1 MAGIERVRSNSSDGS
16 VWLQTQFSA
25 DLDLDLAKA
34 EVRDRLERAR
44 PQMPDTV
51 GEIDFWSE
59 DADQL
64 PIAFLGVLHGGDGD
78 RTDFLLDQIVK
89 PRLEAVD
96 GVSKVDI
103 FGVLDDSVRILLDE
117 ERTMAAALDV
127 GSLIGRLNGDNFTL
141 PLGEVDDGGQRY
153 LLRSDMRFSD
163 EEEVEDYP
171 IGGGLTIGDVGSV
184 IRAKSVRNQLNRIDG
199 DYSYF
204 GIVRKESQANVV
216 STSRALEV
224 ALREL
229 EQDSRLD
236 GEISFL
242 EFFLQGRMIE
252 NSLVQLRSTALWGG
266 ALALVVLLV
275 FLRRLRLT
283 LCVALSIPVSALS
296 AITWEYFTGGSFNIL
311 TMTGITLGIGM
322 LVDNA
327 VVMVENISRHR
338 TGEAGEVLDGALAAR
353 RGAAEIALAVTLATL
368 TTVVVFLPLI
378 FMSSN
383 PMARTIFGGIG
394 VPLCV
399 SLLFSLLIAV
409 VFLPVVSA
417 RILGDRPR
425 ALERALGFFAPIGRI
440 PGRLVEGLLHLA
452 RWVAFG
458 LASALHVVGR
468 ALLGLLAPRSKP
480 WAWVARVARL
490 AAGAAVVWVALQ
502 VDRERAVEL
511 ESFGAEWLPGGA
523 GAGSSGAATLGVVA
537 AVGLLLVPEL
547 LGARRRRAPERPRW
561 TPSENGSLLDLVI
574 GGQRRLVS
582 WAIERP
588 LAGVALATLCFA
600 SIGVPMSQMELSAF
614 SMNDSG
620 DSVRYWVRFD
630 GDFTLSE
637 ASDEMRLHED
647 YLVELMEDIG
657 AAHYSTRFDDRG
669 GTATLFWDEP
679 LTPSKRD
686 EYRKR
691 LREGAPSPPGHTL
704 SFADQEAATER
715 SKEVATFVLRGPD
728 SRVLEELATEAVA
741 ILSSVPGLRAVSTPL
756 QNAPEQLEVELDRD
770 QALALGVDSQVA
782 LNNIVWTL
790 RGFPLPR
797 FAEDGRELPFLIE
810 FDRETTAGLSTL
822 RDLQLWTG
830 DSTVSLASVG
840 EFNFSRASS
849 TIYRENGQTTFRIT
863 AEIADPLRATQISE
877 AGYMALGRLDLP
889 RGYSLGTD
897 SSARSRQQ
905 EEASEMLR
913 AMLLSVVL
921 VFLLMGILFESVV
934 LPFSVLFTIPF
945 AILGALWTIYLTQTP
960 MDVMGWIGL
969 IILAGVVVNNGIV
982 LIDRVHR
989 LRHEGMP
996 RDAAV
1001 VEGVAQRVRPVLM
1014 TALTTITGLLPM
1026 ILAEPPTDS
1035 IDYRTLGTI
1044 VAGGL
1049 AASTFFTLWVVPLI
1063 YVLIDRGSDA
1073 VAGAVRSGM
1082 GRTGAGR
1089 SDAQARVVGA

>member
-1 MAGIERVRSNSSDGS
+1 
-16 VWLQTQFSA
+16 
-25 DLDLDLAKA
+25 
-34 EVRDRLERAR
+34 
-44 PQMPDTV
+44 
-51 GEIDFWSE
+51 
-59 DADQL
+59 ADQL

-117 ERTMAAALDV
+117 ERTMAASLDV
-127 GSLIGRLNGDNFTL
+127 GNLIGRLNGDNFTL

-153 LLRSDMRFSD
+153 LLRSDMRFAD
-163 EEEVEDYP
+163 EDEVEDYP

-216 STSRALEV
+216 ATSRAMEV

-229 EQDSRLD
+229 AEDPRLN

-242 EFFLQGRMIE
+242 EFFVQGRMIE
-252 NSLVQLRSTALWGG
+252 NSLVQLRSTAMWGG
-266 ALALVVLLV
+266 ALALAVLLI
-275 FLRRLRLT
+275 FLRRIRLT

-327 VVMVENISRHR
+327 VVMVENIARHR
-338 TGEAGEVLDGALAAR
+338 SGAAGEVLDGARAAR
-353 RGAAEIALAVTLATL
+353 RGASEIALAVTLATL

-394 VPLCV
+394 IPLCV
-399 SLLFSLLIAV
+399 SLMFSLLIAV

-417 RILGDRPR
+417 RILGDRPP
-425 ALERALGFFAPIGRI
+425 ALERGLGWLAPIGRI
-440 PGRLVEGLLHLA
+440 PGRLVEGLLFVA
-452 RWVAFG
+452 RWVGFG
-458 LASALHVVGR
+458 LATLLHGLGRLALGV
-468 ALLGLLAPRSKP
+468 LAPRHAAL
-480 WAWVARVARL
+480 AWGARLVRL
-490 AAGAAVVWVALQ
+490 AAGLGVIWVALE
-502 VDRERAVEL
+502 VDRNRNAEL
-511 ESFGAEWLPGGA
+511 EAFGSQWLPGGA
-523 GAGSSGAATLGVVA
+523 GASSNQALTLGVVA
-537 AVGLLLVPEL
+537 ALGLLLVPEL
-547 LGARRRRAPERPRW
+547 LRTRQRRSPVRPRW
-561 TPSENGSLLDLVI
+561 APSESGSLLDLVI
-574 GGQRRLVS
+574 GGQRRLVR
-582 WAIERP
+582 WAIDRP
-588 LAGVALATLCFA
+588 LAGVALAFLCFA
-600 SIGVPMSQMELSAF
+600 SIGVPMDQMELSAF
-614 SMNDSG
+614 SMDDSG

-630 GDFTLSE
+630 GDFTLRE

-647 YLVELMEDIG
+647 YLVQLKEDIG

-679 LTPSKRD
+679 LTPTKRD
-686 EYRKR
+686 EYRKQ

-704 SFADQEAATER
+704 SFADQEQAGDR

-728 SRVLEELATEAVA
+728 SRVLEELATDAVA

-770 QALALGVDSQVA
+770 QALALGVDSQLA

-797 FAEDGRELPFLIE
+797 FAEEGRELPFLIE

-840 EFNFSRASS
+840 DFNFSRASS

-863 AEIADPLRATQISE
+863 AEITDPLRATQTSE
-877 AGYMALGRLDLP
+877 AGYAALGRLDLP

-989 LRHEGMP
+989 LRDEGMP
-996 RDAAV
+996 RDEAV

-1035 IDYRTLGTI
+1035 IDYRSLGTI

-1049 AASTFFTLWVVPLI
+1049 AASTFFTLWVVPLV
-1063 YVLIDRGSDA
+1063 YVLIDRASGA
-1073 VAGAVRSGM
+1073 VSGAVRSGV
-1082 GRTGAGR
+1082 GRRAAPSPR
-1089 SDAQARVVGA
+1089 PA